1 MPQTNRGYPYPD
13 DLEMPDGPEQIE
25 ALAKAIDTDVGALAV
40 LVAQLRA
47 TSIVTTGA
55 TAASGWTVAGLD
67 AEVVGGRTVYLSL
80 TFRGPALTPGSNG
93 NIGDTTI
100 ATLPAGLRPRQLA
113 QFVYGD
119 GQAHGE
125 GLINP
130 DGTIVLRTLSTSISS
145 GTNTRLYVSFT
156 LP

>member
-1 MPQTNRGYPYPD
+1 MPQTSRGYPYPTLSD
-13 DLEMPDGPEQIE
+13 APQVPQHIQ
-25 ALAKAIDTDVGALAV
+25 ALAQALDTDVSALAA
-40 LVAQLRA
+40 LVQQLRG
-47 TSIVTTGA
+47 TTNVTTGA

-67 AEVVGGRTVYLSL
+67 ADIVAGRSVYLSL

-100 ATLPAGLRPRQLA
+100 ATLPATIRPRQLA

-130 DGTIVLRTLSTSISS
+130 DGTVVLRTLSTSISAN
-145 GTNTRLYVSFT
+145 TNTRLYVSYT

>member
-1 MPQTNRGYPYPD
+1 MPQTSRGYPYPTLSD
-13 DLEMPDGPEQIE
+13 PPNTSLHLQQLAQ
-25 ALAKAIDTDVGALAV
+25 ALNGDVGALAA
-40 LVAQLRA
+40 LVEQLR
-47 TSIVTTGA
+47 TTTNVTTGA
-55 TAASGWTVAGLD
+55 VAASGWTVASLD
-67 AEVVGGRTVYLSL
+67 ADVVAGRSVYLSL

-100 ATLPAGLRPRQLA
+100 ATLPATIRPRQLA

-145 GTNTRLYVSFT
+145 GTNTRLYVSYT